1 MHSAQE
7 HERAALRGRRVLVVE
22 DEMLLAMELES
33 LLRQQGCEIVG
44 PVSTV
49 ERALALLEER
59 PDAALLDLNLKG
71 RSATPVA
78 SAMVDRSVPFVILT
92 GYGEVTSGQPEV
104 RNAPRL
110 NKPVNHGELVRTLAR
125 LLGSANPA

>member
-1 MHSAQE
+1 MPEADW
-7 HERAALRGRRVLVVE
+7 RLTTRLWTV
-22 DEMLLAMELES
+22 S
-33 LLRQQGCEIVG
+33 LLRQEGCEIVG
-44 PVSTV
+44 PAATV
-49 ERALALLEER
+49 ERAMALLDER

-92 GYGEVTSGQPEV
+92 GYGEVTTSRAEV
-104 RNAPRL
+104 RHAPRL

-125 LLGSANPA
+125 LLGTASPA